1 LIEACTDIAVGSIAP
16 GYINDIAIIVLG
28 EDQHENV
35 AKLELLHARI
45 MEWAYKHASIFDPKK
60 Y

>member
-1 LIEACTDIAVGSIAP
+1 MGSIAP

-45 MEWAYKHASIFDPKK
+45 IEWAYKHASIFDPKK